1 MVYHKLVKFLEGYPK
16 KDKHTHTVYGGDLKR
31 GAYTI
36 PFDQVDA
43 LHKLVAKAIHVKGDK
58 ISMVEKVQDITRL
71 VIDLDLK
78 WTDEISERQYD
89 IDVLKD
95 IINDIMYNVNQL
107 YELSDEQKFCMVMEK
122 ACHLP
127 AKQKKYKYKDGI
139 HLLFPFIIAEKKT
152 YRTLRTLLLKTD
164 YKEFFKKRGFQPPC
178 NSMDE
183 IIDEN
188 IYKGGNWF
196 IYGSGK
202 PDEIVYELT
211 RIYKMS
217 SNNTLMNI
225 DTHFYLDDKESL
237 VKMNSVRMQDD
248 INVVYT
254 QNLKDKM
261 SEGNLKKSMSIENVV
276 ENLEVNQSVVNRTK
290 TDDIEIAKKLS
301 KILSV
306 DRSNGYDTWMEVG
319 FCLHSIHHC
328 LLSSW
333 INFSKKWEQ
342 WANSKECEE
351 QWEWFNRNNN
361 KDYTIG
367 SLHYWAKN
375 DNPDEYKD
383 IIRDSLSGL
392 VHSSVGSSGSH
403 ADVANVIYH
412 YFKDSFVCA
421 NIKDNTWYYFNE
433 KKGGKWEETEMGHE
447 LRSRLSYDIVDVYNY
462 YAKIY
467 SDRAKALLAEGIEYE
482 DNAKL
487 QDDKNTKC
495 LKIMVNLKDSG
506 YKDKVMKE
514 CKEKFYDKEFSE
526 KLNDKKHIIGFDNGI
541 YDLNKGE
548 FRCGLP
554 SDYVSLSTGYSL
566 PVDIKN
572 LPVNLEEITDLVSSM
587 DHFVELNDAL
597 DDFLNKVFP
606 IERVREYTLRFL
618 SSCLSGEIREEKFY
632 FWTGS
637 GGNGKSKLV
646 ELIDFVL
653 GDYSRSMDVSFLTT
667 KRGSSSSASP
677 ELENIKNARFV
688 YMSEPEKNDLIYV
701 GKLKQM
707 TGGDKMTTRAL
718 FKGTTQFKPQFK
730 IVLMCNDLPQ
740 LGGNDGGI
748 WRRIEVVKYLAK
760 FTDNERS
767 VNHERYQYL
776 ADNQLTAKLEQWK
789 LVFIVKLLNKYR
801 EYDKEGTCPPD
812 EVKEETKQYKTSND
826 LIANWVDDR
835 ITECEEW
842 STFDELYDDWESYCD
857 DEGVNPKQRPEK
869 KEIKG
874 ELMKLQDKTIW
885 GLALGKKKS
894 DGAPNGTKQKPK
906 FNFKIIDD

>member
-1 MVYHKLVKFLEGYPK
+1 MVYAKLEKFLTQYPK
-16 KDKHTHTVYGGDLKR
+16 KEKHTHTIYGGDIKT

-36 PFDQVDA
+36 PFEKTDEF
-43 LHKLVAKAIHVKGDK
+43 HKLIAKAIHVKGNR
-58 ISMVEKVQDITRL
+58 ISIVEKVQDITRF

-78 WTDEISERQYD
+78 WKDEITERQYNEKVLTD
-89 IDVLKD
+89 IV
-95 IINDIMYNVNQL
+95 NDIMSNLNTV

-122 ACHLP
+122 SKFLP
-127 AKQKKYKYKDGI
+127 AKHKDYKSKDGI
-139 HLLFPFIIAEKKT
+139 HLLFPYIIAEKKT
-152 YRTLRTLLLKTD
+152 YRTLRDILLKTD
-164 YKEFFKKRGFQPPC
+164 YKKFFLDEGFTPPS
-178 NSMDE
+178 NTMEE
-183 IIDEN
+183 IVDEN

-202 PDEIVYELT
+202 PNEITYKLT
-211 RIYKMS
+211 RIYKKS
-217 SNNTLMNI
+217 TDTLI
-225 DTHFYLDDKESL
+225 SIPLDLYIDDKIEL
-237 VKMNSVRMQDD
+237 VKMNSVKMQDD

-254 QNLKDKM
+254 ENLKAKM
-261 SEGNLKKSMSIENVV
+261 SEGNLKKSMSVENVT
-276 ENLEVNQSVVNRTK
+276 EPLNPVVIDRAK
-290 TDDIEIAKKLS
+290 THDIEISKKLAL
-301 KILSV
+301 ILSV
-306 DRSNGYDTWMEVG
+306 ERASSYAEWLEVG
-319 FCLHSIHHC
+319 YCLNSISQT
-328 LLSSW
+328 LLPAW
-333 INFSKKWEQ
+333 IAFSKKWSMFN
-342 WANSKECEE
+342 NSDECER
-351 QWEWFNRNNN
+351 QWDWFNRNNN
-361 KDYTIG
+361 HNYTIG

-375 DNPDEYKD
+375 DNPGEYKD
-383 IIRDSLSGL
+383 IIRDSLSSL

-412 YFKDSFVCA
+412 YFKDCFVCA
-421 NIKDNTWYYFNE
+421 NIKDNTWFHFNE
-433 KKGGKWEETEMGHE
+433 NKGGKWEETEMGHE
-447 LRSRLSYDIVDVYNY
+447 LRSRLSYDIVDVFNY

-467 SDRAKALLAEGIEYE
+467 SDRAKALLLE
-482 DNAKL
+482 DEDASKL

-495 LKIMVNLKDSG
+495 LKIMVQLKDSG

-514 CKEKFYDKEFSE
+514 CKEKFYDKTFIE
-526 KLNDKKHIIGFDNGI
+526 KLNDKKNLIGFDNGI
-541 YDLNKGE
+541 YDLNKSV

-554 SDYVSLSTGYSL
+554 SDYVSLTTGYSL

-572 LPVNLEEITDLVSSM
+572 LPVDLEEINDLVSSM
-587 DHFVELNDAL
+587 DDYDELNDAL
-597 DDFLNKVFP
+597 DDFLTKVFP
-606 IERVREYTLRFL
+606 IDSVREYTLRFL

-653 GDYSRSMDVSFLTT
+653 GDYSKSMDVAFLTT

-688 YMSEPEKNDLIYV
+688 YMSEPEKTDLIYV

-707 TGGDKMTTRAL
+707 TGGDKMTSRAL

-789 LVFIVKLLNKYR
+789 LVFIIKLLQKYID
-801 EYDKEGTCPPD
+801 YDKEGTCPPE
-812 EVKEETKQYKTSND
+812 EVKDETKQYKTSND
-826 LIANWVDDR
+826 VIANWVDDR
-835 ITECEEW
+835 IVECEEF

-857 DEGVNPKQRPEK
+857 NEGIHQKQRPEK
-869 KEIKG
+869 KEIKA
-874 ELMKLQDKTIW
+874 ELMKMQDKTNY
-885 GLALGKKKS
+885 GLVIGKNKS
-894 DGAPNGTKQKPK
+894 DGAPNGTKYKPK
-906 FNFKIIDD
+906 FNFKVIDE

>member
-1 MVYHKLVKFLEGYPK
+1 MVYAKLGKFLSQYPK
-16 KDKHTHTVYGGDLKR
+16 KEKHTHTIYGGDIKT

-36 PFDQVDA
+36 PFEKTDEF
-43 LHKLVAKAIHVKGDK
+43 HKLIAKAIHVKGDR
-58 ISMVEKVQDITRL
+58 ISVVEKVQDITRF

-78 WTDEISERQYD
+78 WTEEITERQYNEKVLMD
-89 IDVLKD
+89 IV
-95 IINDIMYNVNQL
+95 NDIMSNLNSV

-122 ACHLP
+122 EKFLP
-127 AKQKKYKYKDGI
+127 AKHKDYKSKDGI
-139 HLLFPFIIAEKKT
+139 HLLFPYIIAEKKT
-152 YRTLRTLLLKTD
+152 YRTLRDILIKTD
-164 YKEFFKKRGFQPPC
+164 YKQFFLDEGFIPPS
-178 NSMDE
+178 NTMEE
-183 IIDEN
+183 IVDEN

-202 PDEIVYELT
+202 PNEITYQLT
-211 RIYKMS
+211 RIYKKS
-217 SNNTLMNI
+217 ADTLSRI
-225 DTHFYLDDKESL
+225 PLDLYIDDKETL
-237 VKMNSVRMQDD
+237 VKMNSVKMQDD

-254 QNLKDKM
+254 ENLKAKM
-261 SEGNLKKSMSIENVV
+261 SEGNLKKSMSVENVS
-276 ENLEVNQSVVNRTK
+276 EPLNQVVIDRAK
-290 TDDIEIAKKLS
+290 THDIEISKKLAL
-301 KILSV
+301 ILSV
-306 DRSNGYDTWMEVG
+306 ERSSSYAEWLEVG
-319 FCLHSIHHC
+319 YCLNSISQT
-328 LLSSW
+328 LLPAW
-333 INFSKKWEQ
+333 IAFSKKWSMFN
-342 WANSKECEE
+342 NSDECEK

-361 KDYTIG
+361 HNYTIG

-375 DNPDEYKD
+375 DNPSEYKD
-383 IIRDSLSGL
+383 IIRDSLSSL

-412 YFKDSFVCA
+412 YFKDCFVCA
-421 NIKDNTWYYFNE
+421 NIKDNTWFHFNE
-433 KKGGKWEETEMGHE
+433 NKGGKWEETEMGHE
-447 LRSRLSYDIVDVYNY
+447 LRSRLSYDIVDVFNY

-467 SDRAKALLAEGIEYE
+467 SDRAKALLLE
-482 DNAKL
+482 DEDASKL

-495 LKIMVNLKDSG
+495 LKIMVQLKDSG

-514 CKEKFYDKEFSE
+514 CKEKFYDKTFIE
-526 KLNDKKHIIGFDNGI
+526 KLNDKKNLIGFDNGI
-541 YDLNKGE
+541 YDLNKSV

-554 SDYVSLSTGYSL
+554 SDYVSLTTGYSL
-566 PVDIKN
+566 PVDVKN
-572 LPVNLEEITDLVSSM
+572 LPVDLEEITDLVSSM
-587 DHFVELNDAL
+587 DDYDELNDAL
-597 DDFLNKVFP
+597 EDFLKKVFP
-606 IERVREYTLRFL
+606 IDSVREYTLRFL

-653 GDYSRSMDVSFLTT
+653 GDYSKSMDVAFLTT

-688 YMSEPEKNDLIYV
+688 YMSEPEKTDLIYV

-707 TGGDKMTTRAL
+707 TGGDKMTSRAL

-789 LVFIVKLLNKYR
+789 LVFIIKLLQKYID
-801 EYDKEGTCPPD
+801 YDKEGTCPPE
-812 EVKEETKQYKTSND
+812 EVKDETKQYKTSND
-826 LIANWVDDR
+826 VIANWVDDR
-835 ITECEEW
+835 IVECEEF

-857 DEGVNPKQRPEK
+857 NEGIHQKQRPEK
-869 KEIKG
+869 KEIKA
-874 ELMKLQDKTIW
+874 ELMKMQDKTNY
-885 GLALGKKKS
+885 GLVIGKNKS
-894 DGAPNGTKQKPK
+894 DGAPNGTKYKPK
-906 FNFKIIDD
+906 FNFKVIDE

>member
-1 MVYHKLVKFLEGYPK
+1 MVYAKLENFLIQYPK
-16 KDKHTHTVYGGDLKR
+16 KEKHTHTIYGGDIKT

-36 PFDQVDA
+36 PFEKTDEF
-43 LHKLVAKAIHVKGDK
+43 HKLIAKAIHVKGNR
-58 ISMVEKVQDITRL
+58 ISIVEKVQDITRF

-78 WTDEISERQYD
+78 WKDEITERQYNEKVLTD
-89 IDVLKD
+89 IV
-95 IINDIMYNVNQL
+95 NDIMSNLNTV

-122 ACHLP
+122 SKFLP
-127 AKQKKYKYKDGI
+127 AKHKDYKSKDGI
-139 HLLFPFIIAEKKT
+139 HLLFPYIIAEKKT
-152 YRTLRTLLLKTD
+152 YRTLRDILLKTD
-164 YKEFFKKRGFQPPC
+164 YKKFFLDEGFTPPS
-178 NSMDE
+178 NTMEE
-183 IIDEN
+183 IVDEN

-202 PDEIVYELT
+202 PNEITYKLT
-211 RIYKMS
+211 RIYKKS
-217 SNNTLMNI
+217 TDTLI
-225 DTHFYLDDKESL
+225 SIPLDLYIDDKTEL
-237 VKMNSVRMQDD
+237 VKMNSVKMQDD

-254 QNLKDKM
+254 ENLKAKM
-261 SEGNLKKSMSIENVV
+261 SEGNLKKSMSVESIGEPLNPVV
-276 ENLEVNQSVVNRTK
+276 IDRAK
-290 TDDIEIAKKLS
+290 THDIEISKKLAL
-301 KILSV
+301 ILSV
-306 DRSNGYDTWMEVG
+306 ERASSYAEWLEVG
-319 FCLHSIHHC
+319 YCLNSISQT
-328 LLSSW
+328 LLPAWIAFSS
-333 INFSKKWEQ
+333 KWSMYN
-342 WANSKECEE
+342 NSDECER

-361 KDYTIG
+361 HNYTIG

-375 DNPDEYKD
+375 DNPSEYKD
-383 IIRDSLSGL
+383 IIRDSLSAL

-403 ADVANVIYH
+403 ADVANVIFH
-412 YFKDSFVCA
+412 YFKDCFVCA
-421 NIKDNTWYYFNE
+421 NIKDNTWFHFNE
-433 KKGGKWEETEMGHE
+433 NKGGKWEETEMGHE
-447 LRSRLSYDIVDVYNY
+447 LRSRLSYDIVDVFNY

-467 SDRAKALLAEGIEYE
+467 SDRSKALLLE
-482 DNAKL
+482 DEDAAKL

-495 LKIMVNLKDSG
+495 LKIMVQLKDSG

-514 CKEKFYDKEFSE
+514 CKEKFYDKTFIE
-526 KLNDKKHIIGFDNGI
+526 KLNDKKNLIGFDNGI
-541 YDLNKGE
+541 YDLNKSV

-554 SDYVSLSTGYSL
+554 SDYVSLTTGYSL
-566 PVDIKN
+566 PVDVKN
-572 LPVNLEEITDLVSSM
+572 LPVDLEEINDLVSSM
-587 DHFVELNDAL
+587 DDYNELNDAL
-597 DDFLNKVFP
+597 DDFLTKVFP
-606 IERVREYTLRFL
+606 IDSVREYTLRFL

-653 GDYSRSMDVSFLTT
+653 GDYSKSMDVAFLTT

-688 YMSEPEKNDLIYV
+688 YMSEPEKTDIIYI

-767 VNHERYQYL
+767 VNHDRYQYL

-789 LVFIVKLLNKYR
+789 LVFIIKLLQKYID
-801 EYDKEGTCPPD
+801 YDKEGTCPPE
-812 EVKEETKQYKTSND
+812 EVKDETKQYKTSND
-826 LIANWVDDR
+826 IIANWVDDR
-835 ITECEEW
+835 IAECDEW

-857 DEGVNPKQRPEK
+857 DEGIHQKQRPEK
-869 KEIKG
+869 KEIKA
-874 ELMKLQDKTIW
+874 ELMKMQDKTNY
-885 GLALGKKKS
+885 GLVLGKKKT

-906 FNFKIIDD
+906 FNFKVIDE